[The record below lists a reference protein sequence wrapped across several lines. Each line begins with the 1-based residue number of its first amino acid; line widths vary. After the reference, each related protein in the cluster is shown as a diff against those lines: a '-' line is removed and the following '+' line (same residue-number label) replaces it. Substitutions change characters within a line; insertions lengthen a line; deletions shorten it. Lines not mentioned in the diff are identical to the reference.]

1 MTIDSTRFNYFD
13 ASLISKSDLKLLEKA
28 DLAFDR
34 MLKEIAIL
42 GEYQEQNKLHL
53 VEFALSKR
61 TRKVLNELKHR
72 EIQFTTQYKALL
84 EYIEEQEAAA
94 AGGAATD
101 TVDIGGNIL
110 KLINKFHT
118 DNKISI
124 DTLSGEEKFKDFV
137 PKNIG
142 AEPSM
147 WQKAKAKLQG
157 VASGDGNVIVKVLTA
172 IVSSAMA
179 KAEKFFSGLKG
190 DLATAWKGGGTEVD
204 SQGNPIIDPATGQ
217 PKKTAD
223 GVAGVFQYAMTTFG
237 SSMTTVERGA
247 DGQLTYKKDT
257 EATGFLDW
265 LKKFVERNPK
275 WTNIIIGFITNI
287 AKLIAFPFGGPMSS
301 LIAGAVV
308 GLILRTLVGRLKGES
323 WAQAFKQ
330 AAIVVGLSL
339 IAGAVFKG
347 LVAWIRGGGF
357 FAGIKSYFV
366 GGDPVAA
373 AKAAAADAKANAAR
387 KAARRAAQAAEVQQF
402 LDSQSRGAVQDLVR
416 TTGEHK
422 LSQLGDEFSDDAWR
436 AAGWAPQDDGADT
449 FQALIR
455 GAKQGNQDDLN
466 DIVTLL
472 KNSGNIVN
480 SKEFKGLPVVSQ
492 KLLGGIISGKPRLLS
507 PAELQAS
514 IASVQADAAVQQKA
528 GQAAQATMKAGAD
541 AVNAANAAATTAIS
555 PRYNWQPGTA
565 NQIAKSLGLGD
576 KVAAYNLDK
585 FGRVTSILNPQTR
598 EYVPVPT
605 DMITSQDQLLKP
617 GFGIKESSYKKM
629 MKNIYL

>member
-13 ASLISKSDLKLLEKA
+13 SSLISKSDLKLLEKA

-42 GEYQEQNKLHL
+42 GEYEQQNKLHL

-61 TRKVLNELKHR
+61 TRKVLNELKHK

-84 EYIEEQEAAA
+84 EYIEEQEAPAGDTTNDAA
-94 AGGAATD
+94 
-101 TVDIGGNIL
+101 DIGGNIL

-118 DNKISI
+118 DNKKSI
-124 DTLSGEEKFKDFV
+124 DTLSGEEKFKYFV

-172 IVSSAMA
+172 IVSGAMD

-190 DLATAWKGGGTEVD
+190 DLAAAWKGGATEVD

-223 GVAGVFQYAMTTFG
+223 GVAGVFQYAMTSFG
-237 SSMTTVERGA
+237 PSMTTVERGA
-247 DGQLTYKKDT
+247 DGQLVYKKDT
-257 EATGFLDW
+257 EATGFIDW
-265 LKKFVERNPK
+265 LRKFVERNPK

-287 AKLIAFPFGGPMSS
+287 AKIIALPFGGPMGSV
-301 LIAGAVV
+301 IAGAVV

-373 AKAAAADAKANAAR
+373 AKAAAADAKANVARKAAR
-387 KAARRAAQAAEVQQF
+387 KAAQAADVQQYI
-402 LDSQSRGAVQDLVR
+402 DSQSRGAVEDLVR
-416 TTGEHK
+416 TSGEHK
-422 LSQLGDEFSDDAWR
+422 LSLLGDEIKSSAWEQ
-436 AAGWAPQDDGADT
+436 AGYEDVPGSKQTAMLL
-449 FQALIR
+449 LIR
-455 GAKQGNQDDLN
+455 GAKQGDEDSVRTLS
-466 DIVTLL
+466 TLL
-472 KNSGNIVN
+472 RNSPKILN
-480 SKEFKGLPVVSQ
+480 SPELKALPPVSQ
-492 KLLGGIISGKPRLLS
+492 RLITGLVTGKPEILS
-507 PAELQAS
+507 PEELQSGIVA
-514 IASVQADAAVQQKA
+514 AQARNAIDQKA
-528 GQAAQATMKAGAD
+528 GQSATATMKAGAD
-541 AVNAANAAATTAIS
+541 AVKASNAAATTAIA
-555 PRYNWQPGTA
+555 PKYNWQPGTA

-576 KVAAYNLDK
+576 KVAAYNTDK
-585 FGRVTSILNPQTR
+585 FGRVISVLNPQTR

-617 GFGIKESSYKKM
+617 GFGIKESSYKKT

>member
-1 MTIDSTRFNYFD
+1 
-13 ASLISKSDLKLLEKA
+13 
-28 DLAFDR
+28 
-34 MLKEIAIL
+34 
-42 GEYQEQNKLHL
+42 
-53 VEFALSKR
+53 
-61 TRKVLNELKHR
+61 
-72 EIQFTTQYKALL
+72 
-84 EYIEEQEAAA
+84 
-94 AGGAATD
+94 
-101 TVDIGGNIL
+101 
-110 KLINKFHT
+110 
-118 DNKISI
+118 
-124 DTLSGEEKFKDFV
+124 
-137 PKNIG
+137 
-142 AEPSM
+142 
-147 WQKAKAKLQG
+147 
-157 VASGDGNVIVKVLTA
+157 
-172 IVSSAMA
+172 
-179 KAEKFFSGLKG
+179 
-190 DLATAWKGGGTEVD
+190 
-204 SQGNPIIDPATGQ
+204 
-217 PKKTAD
+217 
-223 GVAGVFQYAMTTFG
+223 
-237 SSMTTVERGA
+237 
-247 DGQLTYKKDT
+247 
-257 EATGFLDW
+257 
-265 LKKFVERNPK
+265 
-275 WTNIIIGFITNI
+275 
-287 AKLIAFPFGGPMSS
+287 
-301 LIAGAVV
+301 
-308 GLILRTLVGRLKGES
+308 
-323 WAQAFKQ
+323 
-330 AAIVVGLSL
+330 
-339 IAGAVFKG
+339 

-541 AVNAANAAATTAIS
+541 AVNAANAAAKTAIA